1 MLAKNVAHVI
11 TSVHTGY
18 HKKKKTDSFNQP
30 IQKTS
35 IHAPIKVL
43 GSLKSYFYFNFN

>member
-1 MLAKNVAHVI
+1 
-11 TSVHTGY
+11 VHTG
-18 HKKKKTDSFNQP
+18 HKKKEDSFNQP

-43 GSLKSYFYFNFN
+43 G